1 MEGWRGNTDFDTYE
15 IQVVNT
21 STTTTPLVLDATV
34 TTDVVSQGDQQLLTF
49 SLANREQL
57 YFDSFSNRNDIVWSL
72 DGPGG
77 RIVNSR
83 SFSTSDSI
91 HIGDPVIVAVPGDY
105 TLTVSGVG
113 DAVGE
118 VGFRLQ
124 RLSQGIFAAF
134 DTPITGQLTQP
145 NSTYI
150 YHFDATAGDLAGI
163 GVLSASDTSGAIFRI
178 IDPFGREVLQH
189 NALTNRTGIS
199 LDVTGTYSFL
209 IEGKLLNEGTDT
221 YEVQLVH
228 EGNVPV
234 DPMAGTPLVLG
245 TTTTEIISPGG
256 VSSFLF
262 TLDSDA
268 LIYVD
273 ALTNT
278 TQLAWSLLGPAGRVV
293 DSRRF
298 DRTDAH
304 GNSNPVL
311 DLIAGQYQ
319 LDIASNNFDGQYS
332 FRATDLVSATPFM
345 LGTPLTGELDP
356 ANESHL
362 YRFDA
367 VAGAEYFFDVESA
380 SDVNNSLYRLIDP
393 FGATVFTANDL
404 RDFRTSPMFTSG
416 THTVLVEGWI
426 WNSGSDT
433 YAINVHAVDQQVQ
446 SLELGVTVNGS
457 VPTP

>member
-1 MEGWRGNTDFDTYE
+1 MEGWRGNSDFDTYE

-34 TTDVVSQGDQQLLTF
+34 TTDLVSQGDQQLFTF

-57 YFDSFSNRNDIVWSL
+57 YFDLFSNRNDIVWSL

-91 HIGDPVIVAVPGDY
+91 HIGDPVIVAVSGDY

-145 NSTYI
+145 NSTPYTI
-150 YHFDATAGDLAGI
+150 LTRLQVISPALVFCQQVTQVVRYSG
-163 GVLSASDTSGAIFRI
+163 LS
-178 IDPFGREVLQH
+178 PFGREVLQH

-311 DLIAGQYQ
+311 DVIAVSINWT
-319 LDIASNNFDGQYS
+319 LP
-332 FRATDLVSATPFM
+332 ATTSMDNTHFAPPILSRPRHSCW
-345 LGTPLTGELDP
+345 G
-356 ANESHL
+356 
-362 YRFDA
+362 
-367 VAGAEYFFDVESA
+367 
-380 SDVNNSLYRLIDP
+380 
-393 FGATVFTANDL
+393 L
-404 RDFRTSPMFTSG
+404 RYWR
-416 THTVLVEGWI
+416 I
-426 WNSGSDT
+426 
-433 YAINVHAVDQQVQ
+433 
-446 SLELGVTVNGS
+446 
-457 VPTP
+457 